1 MKIVELVI
9 DENEEQFGI
18 QAVSLVENPA
28 IEENWV
34 ALSNDKFI
42 SMAKIDED
50 KQILVGPALIPNKKI
65 PRIDGETNEEYLV
78 FFKEDTIYKAQE
90 LFMKTLKNNNA
101 TYEHKMEIGGVSV
114 IESWIKES
122 KFDKSEEY
130 GFKELPIGTWFI
142 KMKVDNSDVWEQVKK
157 GNIKGFSIEGYFV
170 DSVVNMQKEEC
181 ETCDEV
187 EVMDDI
193 KSVLMNAELRPDMT
207 LDGVPVYKDI
217 EKAELFGQLFY
228 DCVGAHAH
236 EIDGQTFYMACKD
249 HTMLAKKRKEKI
261 EHYKEVLKTKNN
273 FKTSYDI
280 WNNYMN
286 K

>member
-1 MKIVELVI
+1 
-9 DENEEQFGI
+9 
-18 QAVSLVENPA
+18 
-28 IEENWV
+28 
-34 ALSNDKFI
+34 
-42 SMAKIDED
+42 MAKIDED

-65 PRIDGETNEEYLV
+65 PRVDGETNEEYLV
-78 FFKEDTIYKAQE
+78 YFKEETISKAQE
-90 LFMKTLKNNNA
+90 LFMKTLRNNNA

-122 KFDKSEEY
+122 KHDKSEEF
-130 GFKELPIGTWFI
+130 GFSELPIGTWFI
-142 KMKVDNSDVWEQVKK
+142 KMKVDNQDVWEQVKQ

-181 ETCDEV
+181 ENCDEM

-193 KSVLMNAELRPDMT
+193 KSVLMNAELKPDLT
-207 LDGVPVYKDI
+207 LDGVPVYRDI

-228 DCVGAHAH
+228 DCIGAHPH

-249 HTMLAKKRKEKI
+249 HTMLTKKRKEKI
-261 EHYKEVLKTKNN
+261 EHYKEVLKTKND

-280 WNNYMN
+280 WSNYMN